1 MTRDDLE
8 FSISQYL
15 DGTLGARERDALE
28 ERLATDGEARA
39 VYAEYE
45 SLQGVLTTAAAA
57 PVPGVDWDA
66 FAARVSGAVGREK
79 PPAQSYKIGAWLR
92 PARLAIAASVLVAAG
107 LAFALLG
114 PGGGGGSDGPTA
126 PVQPTRIVA
135 VDKAPAGEAVAVA
148 AAPNPEPVRVTI
160 GPSPEAADDTIFVR
174 YADTVVQRPSKALI
188 VSAAPAG
195 QDSPSTPF

>member
-28 ERLATDGEARA
+28 ERLATDAEARA

-66 FAARVSGAVGREK
+66 FAARVSGAVGRAEL
-79 PPAQSYKIGAWLR
+79 PAQSYKLGAWLR

-107 LAFALLG
+107 LAVALLR
-114 PGGGGGSDGPTA
+114 PGGGGGDGPTA

-148 AAPNPEPVRVTI
+148 PAPNPEPVRVTI